1 MSKPTK
7 EEEVT
12 PEVAQKVTEYVYK
25 NYKSFVDKPLTI
37 KDKGSHFQI
46 LKHKDEG
53 PLFLGKT
60 IL

>member
-1 MSKPTK
+1 MTKLLK

-12 PEVAQKVTEYVYK
+12 PAVAQKVTEYVYK
-25 NYKSFVDKPLTI
+25 NYKNFVDKPLII
-37 KDKGSHFQI
+37 KDKGTHFQI

-60 IL
+60 II

>member
-1 MSKPTK
+1 MTKLLK

-12 PEVAQKVTEYVYK
+12 PEVTKKVTEYVYN
-25 NYKSFVDKPLTI
+25 NYKSFVDKPLII
-37 KDKGSHFQI
+37 KDKGNHFQI

-60 IL
+60 II